1 MFDNFIFKKK
11 GKKCL
16 IKNLHSIKM
25 SKEAGNTSILK
36 GILQNGLAY
45 QGITN
50 QLENHE
56 NYKRIH
62 EKKEYQNFFFI
73 LENCIYE
80 YLVQLCNKST
90 RKP

>member
-1 MFDNFIFKKK
+1 
-11 GKKCL
+11 
-16 IKNLHSIKM
+16 M

-56 NYKRIH
+56 NEKEFMKKRVP
-62 EKKEYQNFFFI
+62 NLFF
-73 LENCIYE
+73 
-80 YLVQLCNKST
+80 
-90 RKP
+90 

>member
-1 MFDNFIFKKK
+1 
-11 GKKCL
+11 
-16 IKNLHSIKM
+16 M

-56 NYKRIH
+56 NVK
-62 EKKEYQNFFFI
+62 EVMKK
-73 LENCIYE
+73 
-80 YLVQLCNKST
+80 KST
-90 RKP
+90 KTFFLSLTIAFMSI

>member
-11 GKKCL
+11 EKKCL

-56 NYKRIH
+56 NLKKNR
-62 EKKEYQNFFFI
+62 EKKRVPKLFF
-73 LENCIYE
+73 YPW
-80 YLVQLCNKST
+80 QLHLWVFST
-90 RKP
+90 TLQQIN

>member
-1 MFDNFIFKKK
+1 
-11 GKKCL
+11 
-16 IKNLHSIKM
+16 M

-56 NYKRIH
+56 NLK
-62 EKKEYQNFFFI
+62 EFKKKKEYQNFFLSLTIAFMSI
-73 LENCIYE
+73 
-80 YLVQLCNKST
+80 
-90 RKP
+90 